1 MLWGGSEGGE
11 PSWGLGQGGGELE
24 LDLDDDGYCNHGL
37 GPGGGELELDLDDNS
52 CHDDGV
58 GPGRSNAVTV
68 GIIIKSRAISDSI
81 WSSGVTLKRSCK
93 M

>member
-11 PSWGLGQGGGELE
+11 LELE
-24 LDLDDDGYCNHGL
+24 LH
-37 GPGGGELELDLDDNS
+37 LDDNS

-58 GPGRSNAVTV
+58 GPGRGNAVTV

-81 WSSGVTLKRSCK
+81 WRHSLD
-93 M
+93 

>member
-11 PSWGLGQGGGELE
+11 PSG
-24 LDLDDDGYCNHGL
+24 GL

-58 GPGRSNAVTV
+58 GPGRGNAVTV
-68 GIIIKSRAISDSI
+68 GPEPSVTQ
-81 WSSGVTLKRSCK
+81 SGQVG
-93 M
+93 

>member
-11 PSWGLGQGGGELE
+11 PSG
-24 LDLDDDGYCNHGL
+24 GL

-52 CHDDGV
+52 GHDDGV
-58 GPGRSNAVTV
+58 GPGRGNAVTV
-68 GIIIKSRAISDSI
+68 GIIIKSRAISDSN

>member
-1 MLWGGSEGGE
+1 MCCGAAVRAEG
-11 PSWGLGQGGGELE
+11 PLG
-24 LDLDDDGYCNHGL
+24 GL

-58 GPGRSNAVTV
+58 GPGRGNAVTV

>member
-11 PSWGLGQGGGELE
+11 PSGGLGQGGGELE
-24 LDLDDDGYCNHGL
+24 L
-37 GPGGGELELDLDDNS
+37 ELDDN
-52 CHDDGV
+52 CCNDDGV
-58 GPGRSNAVTV
+58 GPGRGNAVTV
-68 GIIIKSRAISDSI
+68 GIIIKSRVISDSI